1 MATISHRGNP
11 IHTSGELPKVGSK
24 APAFKLVDKELKDV
38 GLDAFAGKKKLLNIY
53 PSVDTPV
60 CAMSTQKF
68 NDHAAADADSVM
80 LMIASDLPFA
90 FNRFCGDQGLANVRT
105 LSLMRGGRFAEDYGV
120 RIVDGVLAGICARAV
135 VVLDRDDVVRYT
147 ELVPDIAQEPDY
159 AKAIAALKALA

>member
-1 MATISHRGNP
+1 MATITHRGNA
-11 IHTSGELPKVGSK
+11 IHTSGELPKTGSK
-24 APAFKLVDKELKDV
+24 APGFKLVDKDLKDV

-68 NDHAAADADSVM
+68 NEHAAKDADCVM

-90 FNRFCGDQGLANVRT
+90 FNRFCGDKGLANVRT

-147 ELVPDIAQEPDY
+147 ELVPEIAQEPDY
-159 AKAIAALKALA
+159 QKALAALQAIA

>member
-1 MATISHRGNP
+1 MATVTLRGNP
-11 IHTSGELPKVGSK
+11 VSTSGELPKVGSK

-60 CAMSTQKF
+60 CAMSTHKF
-68 NDHAAADADSVM
+68 NEHAAADADSVM

-90 FNRFCGDQGLANVRT
+90 FNRFCGDQGLSNVRT

-120 RIVDGVLAGICARAV
+120 RILDGVLAGICARAV

>member
-11 IHTSGELPKVGSK
+11 IHTSGELPKVGSR

-53 PSVDTPV
+53 PSIDTPV
-60 CAMSTQKF
+60 CAMSTHKF
-68 NDHAAADADSVM
+68 NQHAAADADSVM

-105 LSLMRGGRFAEDYGV
+105 LSLMRGARFADDYGV

-147 ELVPDIAQEPDY
+147 ELVPEIAQEPNYD
-159 AKAIAALKALA
+159 AAMAALK